1 MVDRIYYKMNYFKEA
16 VCFDPVN
23 YYLLL
28 EKEDLT
34 ELKQKLSPKDIQEIV
49 QKLES
54 IHVNYRQEQI
64 SVVNKPTHFLGFDPK
79 DYVSL
84 ATYYWPNPNTK
95 DGLPYI
101 SRDGEANPE
110 GKKFDKDKLRQL
122 AFITYYQ
129 GILYFLTEDKK
140 YYLSLKDNLT
150 YFFLDEIT
158 GMNPN
163 LNHAQ
168 MILGKNLGR
177 GIGII
182 DFTANFT
189 YPLRLL
195 KILNDLG
202 YIEEEFHSALKSWI
216 EKLALW
222 LEESP
227 LGLEEK
233 YARNN
238 HGIFYD
244 LGLATIYDFL
254 EEDKKI
260 LPLIYQMIE
269 FRLEEEIASDGSMPK
284 ETARTKSK
292 NYSLMAIKGVYDF
305 NTLIREYGY
314 DLYHLED
321 WYYRKTNINLK
332 KSLEFLLDRLV
343 TKKVSWEF
351 EQIIPFDEATLIPL
365 LVESRKQ
372 FLNIHFDMIKKLTMK
387 FDILKMFL

>member
-1 MVDRIYYKMNYFKEA
+1 MNYFKEA

-28 EKEDLT
+28 EVKDLT
-34 ELKQKLSPKDIQEIV
+34 SLKQKLTKKDIQEIV

-54 IHVNYRQEQI
+54 IHISYRNNEI
-64 SVVNKPTHFLGFDPK
+64 SVINKPQTFPEFDPK

-84 ATYYWPNPNTK
+84 ATYYWPNPDTK
-95 DGLPYI
+95 NGLPYI

-110 GKKFDKDKLRQL
+110 GKLYDKDKLREL

-129 GILYFLTEDKK
+129 GLLYYLTEDKK
-140 YYLSLKDNLT
+140 YYEDLKDNIT
-150 YFFLDEIT
+150 YFFLDEKT

-182 DFTANFT
+182 DFTGNFT

-195 KILNDLG
+195 KILYDLG
-202 YIEEEFHSALKSWI
+202 YIEEEFHTSFKTWI
-216 EKLALW
+216 EKLSIW

-244 LGLATIYDFL
+244 LGLAAIYDFL
-254 EEDKKI
+254 GESKKL
-260 LPLIYQMIE
+260 LPLVYQMVEYRLVEE
-269 FRLEEEIASDGSMPK
+269 FAEDGSMPK

-305 NTLIREYGY
+305 NTIIKAYGY
-314 DLYHLED
+314 DLYQLEK
-321 WYYRKTNINLK
+321 WYYRKPAVDLK
-332 KSLEFLLDRLV
+332 KALSFLLDRLL
-343 TKKVSWEF
+343 TKQKPWEYQ
-351 EQIIPFDEATLIPL
+351 QIIPFDEATLIPL
-365 LVESRKQ
+365 IIESRKQ
-372 FLNIHFDMIKKLTMK
+372 FLQIQDKSIDTLEMK
-387 FDILKMFL
+387 CNLLKSFL

>member
-1 MVDRIYYKMNYFKEA
+1 M
-16 VCFDPVN
+16 
-23 YYLLL
+23 
-28 EKEDLT
+28 
-34 ELKQKLSPKDIQEIV
+34 
-49 QKLES
+49 
-54 IHVNYRQEQI
+54 
-64 SVVNKPTHFLGFDPK
+64 
-79 DYVSL
+79 
-84 ATYYWPNPNTK
+84 
-95 DGLPYI
+95 
-101 SRDGEANPE
+101 
-110 GKKFDKDKLRQL
+110 

-140 YYLSLKDNLT
+140 YYLSLKDNLN

-269 FRLEEEIASDGSMPK
+269 FRD
-284 ETARTKSK
+284 RKS
-292 NYSLMAIKGVYDF
+292 V
-305 NTLIREYGY
+305 
-314 DLYHLED
+314 
-321 WYYRKTNINLK
+321 
-332 KSLEFLLDRLV
+332 V
-343 TKKVSWEF
+343 
-351 EQIIPFDEATLIPL
+351 
-365 LVESRKQ
+365 
-372 FLNIHFDMIKKLTMK
+372 
-387 FDILKMFL
+387 